1 MVQSHLKD
9 TQVENEEVFQ
19 HLDINKNGG
28 GCGGEGGVCG
38 VGWCGGGWC
47 GGEWCGGEWCG
58 VV

>member
-28 GCGGEGGVCG
+28 VCD

-47 GGEWCGGEWCG
+47 GGEWCGGEW
-58 VV
+58 